1 MKEVNMIELFKKYE
15 AKDVKTVE
23 ELLNKYSKT
32 FNHRTKEYHDAML
45 ESHTKDLEKL
55 GYTFV
60 NHHDSITGDHI
71 AIFKN

>member
-1 MKEVNMIELFKKYE
+1 MSKSKNMMEVFKKYE

-45 ESHTKDLEKL
+45 ESHTNDLERL

-60 NHHDSITGDHI
+60 NYHDSTTGNHV
-71 AIFKN
+71 AIFK

>member
-1 MKEVNMIELFKKYE
+1 MKSINMIEVFKQYE
-15 AKDVKTVE
+15 AKDVSTVE

-32 FNHRTKEYHDAML
+32 FNHRSKEYHDAML

-60 NHHDSITGDHI
+60 NHHDSVTGDHV
-71 AIFKN
+71 AIFK